1 MHLLYLFSLS
11 LLLMLVQCQEEDNLD
26 GEKCNDVILYDII
39 KKVRFLFE
47 THSFSISFKA
57 SKTTVDPTEIRQ
69 TAMKTMEEVFPLSRS
84 MGCICTDHKF
94 QFPNFTNHRYCS
106 VKVSTFRC
114 HAIVF

>member
-1 MHLLYLFSLS
+1 
-11 LLLMLVQCQEEDNLD
+11 MLVQCQEEDNLD

-39 KKVRFLFE
+39 K
-47 THSFSISFKA
+47 KA